1 MSKFQIGKDIL
12 NKQTLALPINKSK
25 YRQIIF
31 PCHLGII
38 FIGNVST
45 SMLNKLRFHLDQT
58 FDSFFFDIQFIDD
71 ISLHPDMFELRVK
84 EEHNLLNKSS
94 EKVLLQPT
102 NKFYEIIVDKKSEY
116 NLDIGLGLTN
126 LPIYSSNNEKLLF
139 LFGEAHIKYMCAIVS
154 THNLRDLFNL
164 EDLKL
169 KKIEKRIY
177 KEVIHEIG
185 HLILGCGHC
194 FNNYCV
200 MHFSKN
206 IKEIDS
212 KSINLCKKCKLKLEK
227 VRERDNF

>member
-1 MSKFQIGKDIL
+1 MSKFQNGKDFL
-12 NKQTLALPINKSK
+12 NKQTLALPINQSRCGK
-25 YRQIIF
+25 IIF

-38 FIGNVST
+38 LIGNVST

-58 FDSFFFDIQFIDD
+58 FDSFFFDIQFIEHTN
-71 ISLHPDMFELRVK
+71 LHPVMFELKVK
-84 EEHNLLNKSS
+84 EEYDLLNKSS

-102 NKFYEIIVDKKSEY
+102 NKFYEIIADRKFEY

-126 LPIYSSNNEKLLF
+126 LPIYSSSNENLLF

-154 THNLRDLFNL
+154 THNLKDLFNL
-164 EDLKL
+164 ENSNL
-169 KKIEKRIY
+169 KKIERRIY

-185 HLILGCGHC
+185 HLILDCEHC

-212 KSINLCKKCKLKLEK
+212 KSVYLCEKCKLKLEK
-227 VRERDNF
+227 VRERYNF

>member
-1 MSKFQIGKDIL
+1 MSKFQNGKDFL
-12 NKQTLALPINKSK
+12 NKQTLALPLNQPI

-45 SMLNKLRFHLDQT
+45 SMLTKLRFHLDQT
-58 FDSFFFDIQFIDD
+58 FDSFFFDIQFIEYTN
-71 ISLHPDMFELRVK
+71 LYPVMLELRVK
-84 EEHNLLNKSS
+84 EEYDLLNKTS

-102 NKFYEIIVDKKSEY
+102 NKFYEIIADKKFEY

-126 LPIYSSNNEKLLF
+126 LPIYSSSNENLLF

-154 THNLRDLFNL
+154 THNLKDLFNL
-164 EDLKL
+164 ENHKL
-169 KKIEKRIY
+169 KKIESRIY

-185 HLILGCGHC
+185 HLILDCGHC
-194 FNNYCV
+194 LNDYCV
-200 MHFSKN
+200 MRFSKN

-212 KSINLCKKCKLKLEK
+212 KSIYLCEKCKLKLEK
-227 VRERDNF
+227 VRERYNF

>member
-1 MSKFQIGKDIL
+1 MSKFQNGKDFL
-12 NKQTLALPINKSK
+12 NKHTLVLPINQSTN
-25 YRQIIF
+25 RQIIF

-45 SMLNKLRFHLDQT
+45 SMLNKLRFHLEQT
-58 FDSFFFDIQFIDD
+58 FDSFFYGIQFIKNVN
-71 ISLHPDMFELRVK
+71 IRPEIFELRVK

-102 NKFYEIIVDKKSEY
+102 NKFYEIIVDKKFEY
-116 NLDIGLGLTN
+116 KLDIGLGLTN
-126 LPIYSSNNEKLLF
+126 LPIYSSSNEKLLF
-139 LFGEAHIKYMCAIVS
+139 LFGEAHIKYMSAIVS
-154 THNLRDLFNL
+154 THNLIDLFNL

-169 KKIEKRIY
+169 EKMERRIF

-185 HLILGCGHC
+185 HLILDCGHC
-194 FNNYCV
+194 INDYCV

-212 KSINLCKKCKLKLEK
+212 KSIYLCEKCKSKLKK
-227 VRERDNF
+227 VRERDNI

>member
-1 MSKFQIGKDIL
+1 MSKFQNGKAIL

-58 FDSFFFDIQFIDD
+58 FDSFFFDIRFIDD
-71 ISLHPDMFELRVK
+71 TSLHPDMLELRVK

-102 NKFYEIIVDKKSEY
+102 NKFYEIIDDKKSEY

-126 LPIYSSNNEKLLF
+126 FPIYSSNNEKLLF
-139 LFGEAHIKYMCAIVS
+139 LFGEAHVKYMCAIVS
-154 THNLRDLFNL
+154 THNLIDLFNL

-169 KKIEKRIY
+169 KKIERRIY

-185 HLILGCGHC
+185 HLILGCEHC
-194 FNNYCV
+194 FNDYCV

-212 KSINLCKKCKLKLEK
+212 KSIYLCENCKLKLEK
-227 VRERDNF
+227 VRERNNF

>member
-154 THNLRDLFNL
+154 THNLIDLFNL

-212 KSINLCKKCKLKLEK
+212 KSINLCKNCKLKLEK

>member
-1 MSKFQIGKDIL
+1 MSKYQNGKDFL
-12 NKQTLALPINKSK
+12 NKQTLALPINQSK

-58 FDSFFFDIQFIDD
+58 FDSFFFDIQFIEDTN
-71 ISLHPDMFELRVK
+71 LHPDMFELRVK

-94 EKVLLQPT
+94 EKVLLHPT
-102 NKFYEIIVDKKSEY
+102 NKFYEIISAKKSEY
-116 NLDIGLGLTN
+116 DLDIGLGLTN

-139 LFGEAHIKYMCAIVS
+139 LFGEAHVKYMCAIVS
-154 THNLRDLFNL
+154 THNLIDLFNL

-169 KKIEKRIY
+169 NKIERRIY

-194 FNNYCV
+194 FNDYCV

-212 KSINLCKKCKLKLEK
+212 KSIYLCENCKLKLEK
-227 VRERDNF
+227 VRERNNF